1 MVISLP
7 LQIARKEIKPGI
19 IVLEIEGAIHT
30 GPASQKIEQ
39 HVEQSLG
46 RSENRMIFDLSKV
59 TFVDSGGLGAIVRC
73 FSKLKKSGGSLR
85 LTGVKGPV
93 ATVVKITQVDKLI
106 EIFPTSVEAAE
117 NFLPEAKSEG

>member
-19 IVLEIEGAIHT
+19 IVLEIEGAIHM

-39 HVEQSLG
+39 HVEQALG
-46 RSENRMIFDLSKV
+46 RNENRMIFDLSKV

-85 LTGVKGPV
+85 LTGVKGST
-93 ATVVKITQVDKLI
+93 ATVIKITQVDKLI
-106 EIFPTSVEAAE
+106 EIFPTTVEAAE
-117 NFLPEAKSEG
+117 NFLLEAEGGS

>member
-7 LQIARKEIKPGI
+7 LQVARKEIKPGI
-19 IVLEIEGAIHT
+19 IVLEIVGAIHM

-73 FSKLKKSGGSLR
+73 FSKLKKAGGSLR
-85 LTGVKGPV
+85 LTGVKGSI
-93 ATVVKITQVDKLI
+93 ATVMKITQVDKII
-106 EIFPTSVEAAE
+106 EVFPTPVEAAE
-117 NFLPEAKSEG
+117 NFLPEGETGG

>member
-7 LQIARKEIKPGI
+7 LQVARKEIKPGI
-19 IVLEIEGAIHT
+19 IVLEIVGAIHM

-46 RSENRMIFDLSKV
+46 RSENRMIFDLSRV

-85 LTGVKGPV
+85 LTGVQGAI
-93 ATVVKITQVDKLI
+93 ATVMKITQVDKII
-106 EIFPTSVEAAE
+106 EVFPTPVEAAE
-117 NFLPEAKSEG
+117 NFLPEGESGG

>member
-7 LQIARKEIKPGI
+7 LQVARKEIKPGI
-19 IVLEIEGAIHT
+19 IVLEIVGAIHM

-46 RSENRMIFDLSKV
+46 RGENRMIFDLSKV

-85 LTGVKGPV
+85 LTGVQGAI
-93 ATVVKITQVDKLI
+93 ATVMKITQVDKII
-106 EIFPTSVEAAE
+106 EVFPTPIEAAE
-117 NFLPEAKSEG
+117 NFLPEGESGG

>member
-19 IVLEIEGAIHT
+19 IVLEIEGAIHM

-46 RSENRMIFDLSKV
+46 RGENRMIFDLSKV

-85 LTGVKGPV
+85 LTGLKGPV

-106 EIFPTSVEAAE
+106 EIFPTSAEGAE
-117 NFLPEAKSEG
+117 NFLPEAKSGS